1 MLMKTATVNQV
12 LLQKSLWNGNERE
25 GILAVQFSNA
35 VPNSTSECRL
45 RTLSGKPEASMLG
58 SLPHLS

>member
-25 GILAVQFSNA
+25 GLLVVQFSNA
-35 VPNSTSECRL
+35 VPNST
-45 RTLSGKPEASMLG
+45 
-58 SLPHLS
+58 